1 MPRIAALI
9 LVLVLI
15 MGLLVFFSTQ
25 AEEVPTT
32 TIETEV
38 SEAPD
43 AR

>member
-15 MGLLVFFSTQ
+15 VGLLFFFSGQ
-25 AEEVPTT
+25 AEEVPTS
-32 TIETEV
+32 TIETDV
-38 SEAPD
+38 SQTPN